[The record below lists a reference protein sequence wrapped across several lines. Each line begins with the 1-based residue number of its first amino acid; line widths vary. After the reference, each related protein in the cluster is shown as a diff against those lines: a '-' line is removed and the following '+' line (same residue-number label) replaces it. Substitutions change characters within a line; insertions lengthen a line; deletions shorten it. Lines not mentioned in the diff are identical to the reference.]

1 MSLKVLENYPD
12 ISFIGDMTL
21 EDMKEQLVR
30 DFQEKYEEITGKGI
44 VLAKADPVRLILYAA
59 ALQLYQGMQ
68 YIDNAAKQSFLKY
81 SYGDFLENL
90 GALKGITRNPGT
102 AARTVLRFTLS
113 ETRTGTTVIPKGT
126 RVSPGGN
133 MFFYTEEEY
142 IIPAGEIS
150 ADIPAI
156 CAEAGE
162 AGNGYGEGS
171 IKTLV
176 DKIPFVSE
184 VWNVEKTDMGAEA
197 ESDENLAERIYLAPS
212 KYSVAGPDDAYKYW
226 VKTYNP
232 SITDVK
238 VTSPAPG
245 DVDIRFII
253 GDGEIPGPG
262 MVEEVGEFLM
272 RGELRPLTDRVTV
285 GIPEIFRFR
294 AVGRYW
300 INESDKTKE
309 AVIQRNVEEA
319 VRDFSC
325 WQKKQI
331 GRDINPSY
339 LSYLMV
345 KAGAKRVEIEEPV
358 FTVVGETG
366 LAVMES
372 QSIVYGGIE
381 RD

>member
-358 FTVVGETG
+358 FTVVGDTG

>member
-12 ISFIGDMTL
+12 INFIEDMTL
-21 EDMKEQLVR
+21 EDMKEQLIR
-30 DFQEKYEEITGKGI
+30 DFQEKYAEITGQEI
-44 VLAKADPVRLILYAA
+44 VLAKADPVRLVLYAA
-59 ALQLYQGMQ
+59 ALQLYQGMR

-81 SYGDFLENL
+81 SYGNFLENL

-102 AARTVLRFTLS
+102 SARTVLRFTLS
-113 ETRTGTTVIPKGT
+113 EAREGATVIPMGT

-133 MFFYTEEEY
+133 MFFYTEGECV
-142 IIPAGEIS
+142 IPAGEIS
-150 ADIPAI
+150 ADIPAV
-156 CAEAGE
+156 CTEAGE
-162 AGNGYGEGS
+162 GGNGYAEGS

-176 DKIPFVSE
+176 DKIPFVAG
-184 VWNVEKTDMGAEA
+184 VLNVEKTDGGAEI

-232 SITDVK
+232 SISDVK
-238 VTSPAPG
+238 VTSPSPG
-245 DVDIRFII
+245 DVDIRFVI
-253 GDGEIPGPG
+253 GDGEIPEQG
-262 MVEEVGEFLM
+262 MVEDVEEFLM

-285 GIPEIFRFR
+285 GIPETYRFR
-294 AVGRYW
+294 VSVKYW

-309 AVIQRNVEEA
+309 AAIRRGVEEA
-319 VRDFSC
+319 VQGFSH

-339 LSYLMV
+339 LSHLMV
-345 KAGAKRVEIEEPV
+345 QAGAKRVEIDEPV
-358 FTVVGETG
+358 FTVVGDTG
-366 LAVMES
+366 LAVMET
-372 QSIVYGGIE
+372 QNIVYGGIE